1 MPRDRDDIGRTAG
14 SYVGGAFISLLAVAA
29 ILIAA
34 GLVNRLVLAVWPAAC
49 PW

>member
-1 MPRDRDDIGRTAG
+1 MQRDRDNIGRTAG
-14 SYVGGAFISLLAVAA
+14 SYVGGAAISLIAVAV
-29 ILIAA
+29 ILVAA